1 MDEHARRPR
10 SGSLWPASSKD
21 RRHRKRVPSRCT
33 RGGGGLPEHQRE
45 TRTYTGV
52 ASAPAQC
59 HRTLTKTGPC
69 GGGCSELVVG
79 LVLVLVA
86 AAALAVVLGHDGR
99 ANALHLLVLLLDLLG
114 VGLGIRVQ
122 PRLAVLQGVED
133 LLLLPM

>member
-86 AAALAVVLGHDGR
+86 AGTASSAVAALAVVLGHDGR
-99 ANALHLLVLLLDLLG
+99 ANALHLLCFSL
-114 VGLGIRVQ
+114 ISS
-122 PRLAVLQGVED
+122 
-133 LLLLPM
+133 